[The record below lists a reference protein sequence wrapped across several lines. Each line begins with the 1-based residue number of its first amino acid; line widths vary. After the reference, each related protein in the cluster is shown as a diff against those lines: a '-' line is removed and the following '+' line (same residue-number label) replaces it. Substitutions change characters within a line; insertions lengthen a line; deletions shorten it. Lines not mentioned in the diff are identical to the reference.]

1 MDDPIQHEHPPGA
14 SPASARPTVA
24 PAHPAPVTLVKG
36 RHRWTFSCDAGSE
49 SSLLRRLSELARSED
64 IPFDYFDAALVSHQ
78 LSRRLKPGL
87 FRIDMDEAGSRP
99 AA

>member
-1 MDDPIQHEHPPGA
+1 MDDPIQQNHSAGT
-14 SPASARPTVA
+14 SPSSAA
-24 PAHPAPVTLVKG
+24 PAQPAPVTLVKG
-36 RHRWTFSCDAGSE
+36 RHRWSFSCDAGSE
-49 SSLLRRLSELARSED
+49 ASLLRRLSELARSED
-64 IPFDYFDAALVSHQ
+64 VPFDYFDAALVSHQ